1 MWGCEWKIQKNMY
14 NTKSYLFTYDNN
26 SKNKIWPKELCLIP
40 LVEQ

>member
-1 MWGCEWKIQKNMY
+1 MEDIEKICIIQNHI
-14 NTKSYLFTYDNN
+14 YLYTYDNN